1 SRLRSACGPQNM
13 AVVKHM
19 AMNLIRNA
27 PGKQSLTVRR
37 KKASWN
43 VDYLETVIRQRG

>member
-1 SRLRSACGPQNM
+1 M

-19 AMNLIRNA
+19 AMNLIRKA
-27 PGKQSLTVRR
+27 PGRHSLTVRR

-43 VDYLETVIRQRG
+43 AGYLKTVIRQQH